1 MSATMW
7 PELEGAKAVLAAYGY
22 VAITA
27 RSHRDAQRRHA
38 IARHEAQWCREE
50 LARTQRWAE
59 QDLGAEIRTLRDR
72 VTFLYGAA
80 IAAGATR
87 DELAGKL

>member
-1 MSATMW
+1 MVTMYTSD
-7 PELEGAKAVLAAYGY
+7 ELLEAQNCLAANGCVVLTTKAYH
-22 VAITA
+22 A
-27 RSHRDAQRRHA
+27 AQRRHV
-38 IARHEAQWCREE
+38 IARHEAQWCRDE

-59 QDLGAEIRTLRDR
+59 QDLGLEIRRLRER

-87 DELAGKL
+87 EELAG